1 MDTSLEPSPYPPP
14 ERRVYPNRTLNLRAV
29 KAIGFDMDYT
39 LVHYRHDVW
48 ENEAYHRARQ
58 ALENRGWPVS
68 ELLFDPAFVT
78 LGLIL
83 DLQLGNIVKANR
95 FGYVTRACH
104 GTRMLEFEEQRAAY
118 SRVLVSLDNPRWVPM
133 DTLFSLSEA
142 SLFAQLVDLL
152 DAGRLETAIGYADL
166 HRIVR
171 QSVDEVHMMG
181 ALKEEIIADPDRFV
195 ELDPELPL
203 ALLDLKH
210 AGKKLIVVTNSEW
223 HYARAMLS
231 YVIDRFMPNGKS
243 WRDLF
248 DLVIV
253 GARKPVFFTTR
264 NPIFEI
270 VDDSGLLRPY
280 TGKLRDGHVYL
291 GGDARVVERD
301 LGLSGEEI
309 LYVGDHIYADVH
321 VSKDVL
327 RWRTAL
333 VVRALEEEIGA
344 VERFKERQAELTRLM
359 EQKARREHRYAVLRR
374 DLQRLEVGYAE
385 AAQNQ
390 PDELRKVMATLRAE
404 VAALDARIAPLAQ
417 ESGEL
422 VNPRWGPLL
431 RAGNDK
437 SHLARQIERSADVYM
452 SRVSNLL
459 YSTPFVY
466 LRAPRGSLPH
476 DSSP

>member
-1 MDTSLEPSPYPPP
+1 
-14 ERRVYPNRTLNLRAV
+14 
-29 KAIGFDMDYT
+29 MDYT
-39 LVHYRHDVW
+39 LVHYRVDVW
-48 ENEAYHRARQ
+48 ENKAFHRARE
-58 ALENRGWPVS
+58 ALELRGWPVKD
-68 ELLFDPAFVT
+68 LVFDPSFVA

-104 GTRMLEFEEQRAAY
+104 GTRMLDFEEQRASY
-118 SRVLVSLDNPRWVPM
+118 SRVLVDLGAPRWVPM

-142 SLFAQLVDLL
+142 SLFAQLVDQL
-152 DAGRLETAIGYADL
+152 DAGRLETAMGYSDL
-166 HRIVR
+166 HRVVR
-171 QSVDEVHMMG
+171 KSVDEVHMMG
-181 ALKEEIIADPDRFV
+181 ALKEEIIADPDQFV
-195 ELDPELPL
+195 ELDPELAL

-210 AGKKLIVVTNSEW
+210 AGKKLLVITNSEW
-223 HYARAMLS
+223 QYARAMMS
-231 YVIDRFMPNGKS
+231 YCLDRFLPQGTT

-253 GARKPVFFTTR
+253 GARKPVFFTQR

-270 VDDSGLLRPY
+270 VDETGLLRPY
-280 TGKLRDGHVYL
+280 AGKLRDGHLYL
-291 GGDARVVERD
+291 GGDARLVERD

-333 VVRALEEEIGA
+333 VVRALEEELTA
-344 VERFKERQAELTRLM
+344 LEAFDQKQAELSLLM
-359 EQKARREHRYAVLRR
+359 EQKVQLEHHYSLVRRALQRREGGYGPAVTQAPEALR
-374 DLQRLEVGYAE
+374 QAM
-385 AAQNQ
+385 QS
-390 PDELRKVMATLRAE
+390 LRAE
-404 VAALDARIAPLAQ
+404 VVSLDLLIAPLAQ
-417 ESGEL
+417 CSSEL
-422 VNPRWGPLL
+422 VNLRWGPLM

-437 SHLARQIERSADVYM
+437 SHLARQIERSADIYM

-459 YSTPFVY
+459 HATPFVY

-476 DSSP
+476 DLGHL